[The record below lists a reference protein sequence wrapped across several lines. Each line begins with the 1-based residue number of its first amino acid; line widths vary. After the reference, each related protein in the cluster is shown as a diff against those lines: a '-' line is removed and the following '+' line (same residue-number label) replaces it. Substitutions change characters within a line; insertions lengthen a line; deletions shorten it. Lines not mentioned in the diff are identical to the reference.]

1 MRAVDPGLA
10 AHLEGGATT
19 LCRCWRLQRRDGR
32 VMGFTD
38 HDRDLEF
45 DGALFRASTGVN
57 TATVETSTG
66 LSVDNSQAVGVL
78 NDLGLE
84 EADIRAGRFDGAEVA
99 IWLVNWRDPDQRI
112 LQFRGSLGEI
122 RRSGG
127 VFE

>member
-84 EADIRAGRFDGAEVA
+84 EADIRAGAESA
-99 IWLVNWRDPDQRI
+99 AAMTLSASDLKKARKPPKR
-112 LQFRGSLGEI
+112 RTPSKRRRTTR
-122 RRSGG
+122 RRS
-127 VFE
+127 